1 MSAGPEVSVCIPAYE
16 AEAWIERAVRSA
28 LEQTH
33 RDLEVVVVDN
43 ASADGTVARVLGIA
57 DPRVRLYA
65 NSHNLGVYRN
75 FNRAVALARGR
86 YIKFLCADDV
96 LEPSCV
102 EEMLRPFALSQRVGL
117 CFTPRAIVLEDPA
130 DASGGRWKAKHER
143 THERFGEL
151 HEVNSGSALLE
162 PWLADRLA
170 DNWIGEPSNVMMS
183 RECLARVG
191 TFPLRMHDKGD
202 MDLWIR
208 AMLDHEVGFVDRP
221 LARLSVRS
229 ESLGVAN
236 RETGRPWLD
245 TVWMLEGILSF
256 DEAQRHPK
264 LRGLRR
270 RALARTARNA
280 SARPEGSGSRQ
291 ARRGKGLRCLPAP
304 GAWRPI
310 PALRGDRRS
319 RPCRRDGRGQRGRT
333 ARIGW
338 RQRVG
343 IRGPIAFGIRFR
355 TLNAATSRANDGPW
369 LATAAAN
376 SFAACS

>member
-1 MSAGPEVSVCIPAYE
+1 MSARPTVSVCIPAYE
-16 AEAWIERAVRSA
+16 AEGWIERAVRSA
-28 LEQTH
+28 LDQTH

-43 ASADGTVARVLGIA
+43 ASTDGTVARIRGID

-65 NSHNLGVYRN
+65 NSRNLGVFRN
-75 FNRAVALARGR
+75 FNRAIGLARGD
-86 YIKFLCADDV
+86 YIKFLCADDA
-96 LEPSCV
+96 LEPTCV

-130 DASGGRWKAKHER
+130 DASGSRWKAKHER

-151 HEVNSGSALLE
+151 QEVNSGSALLE

-221 LARLSVRS
+221 LARLSVRNT
-229 ESLGVAN
+229 SLGVTN
-236 RETGRPWLD
+236 RESARPWLD

-256 DEAQRHPK
+256 DEARRYPR

-280 SARPEGSGSRQ
+280 LLGRRVPDHGKLAGAWAYAAFRLP
-291 ARRGKGLRCLPAP
+291 RRGGRSELYGAIDEPHP
-304 GAWRPI
+304 G
-310 PALRGDRRS
+310 G
-319 RPCRRDGRGQRGRT
+319 RDGRGQRGRT
-333 ARIGW
+333 ARTGW
-338 RQRVG
+338 RKRVG

-376 SFAACS
+376 SPAACS

>member
-16 AEAWIERAVRSA
+16 AEGWIERAVASA

-33 RDLEVVVVDN
+33 RELEVVVVDN
-43 ASADGTVARVLGIA
+43 ASSDGTVARVLGIA
-57 DPRVRLYA
+57 DPRVRLFV
-65 NSHNLGVYRN
+65 NSHNVGVYRN

-96 LEPSCV
+96 LEPNCV

-117 CFTPRAIVLEDPA
+117 CFTPRTIVLEDTA

-151 HEVNSGSALLE
+151 QELNSGSTLLE

-191 TFPLRMHDKGD
+191 TFPPRMHDKGD

-221 LARLSVRS
+221 LVRVLVRS
-229 ESLGVAN
+229 DSLGVAN

-245 TVWMLEGILSF
+245 TVWMFEDILST
-256 DEAQRHPK
+256 DGARRYPK
-264 LRGLRR
+264 LRALRR

-280 SARPEGSGSRQ
+280 LLRRRVPDRGKLAGARAYTAFRLFGRSDRSRLYGGIDDRVPAGETVEVSAAGSPASGGASGLVSAGRSRSGSGS
-291 ARRGKGLRCLPAP
+291 
-304 GAWRPI
+304 GA
-310 PALRGDRRS
+310 
-319 RPCRRDGRGQRGRT
+319 
-333 ARIGW
+333 
-338 RQRVG
+338 
-343 IRGPIAFGIRFR
+343 
-355 TLNAATSRANDGPW
+355 
-369 LATAAAN
+369 
-376 SFAACS
+376 

>member
-1 MSAGPEVSVCIPAYE
+1 MSAGPEVSICIPAYE

-57 DPRVRLYA
+57 DARVRLYA

-130 DASGGRWKAKHER
+130 DESGGRWKAKHER

-151 HEVNSGSALLE
+151 HEVNGGSALLE

-221 LARLSVRS
+221 LARLSVRN

-270 RALARTARNA
+270 RALARAARNA
-280 SARPEGSGSRQ
+280 LLGRRVPDRGKLAAARAYAAFRLPGRGHRSRLYGAIDDRVPAGETVAVSAAGPPVSGGASGLVSAGRSRSGSGS
-291 ARRGKGLRCLPAP
+291 
-304 GAWRPI
+304 
-310 PALRGDRRS
+310 
-319 RPCRRDGRGQRGRT
+319 
-333 ARIGW
+333 
-338 RQRVG
+338 
-343 IRGPIAFGIRFR
+343 GP
-355 TLNAATSRANDGPW
+355 
-369 LATAAAN
+369 
-376 SFAACS
+376 